1 MKTINK
7 VIKIEN
13 NQGNIQ
19 EIIEFNGKKFKIV
32 SELRNGGNT
41 LKAEIMDS
49 DGVFQFVLGNLDVDF
64 KYKPSAPLT
73 PALREENMLTGID
86 AIKSVI
92 KKVYS

>member
-1 MKTINK
+1 MKTVHK
-7 VIKIEN
+7 VIKIDN
-13 NQGNIQ
+13 NRGNIQ

-41 LKAEIMDS
+41 LKAEIMNS
-49 DGVFQFVLGNLDVDF
+49 DGVFHFVLGDLDVDF
-64 KYKPSAPLT
+64 NYQASYVSDRNRKEAD
-73 PALREENMLTGID
+73 MLTGID

>member
-7 VIKIEN
+7 VIQIDN
-13 NQGNIQ
+13 NRGSIR
-19 EIIEFNGKKFKIV
+19 EIIEFNERKFKIV

-49 DGVFQFVLGNLDVDF
+49 DGVFQFVLGSLDVNFTYQASYVSNKIIKEAD
-64 KYKPSAPLT
+64 
-73 PALREENMLTGID
+73 MLTGVD
-86 AIKSVI
+86 EMKNMI